1 MLSGVGGTGFVAS
14 VGGELVPLLS
24 GVKID
29 RPRVLGRF
37 LGCFG
42 GTTKEGVGGAEKA

>member
-1 MLSGVGGTGFVAS
+1 MFAVSA
-14 VGGELVPLLS
+14 GEGLVPLLS
-24 GVKID
+24 GVRRE

-42 GTTKEGVGGAEKA
+42 GTMKEGVGGAEKAWPFEIA